1 MKIWLTSISLIVVGT
16 HAALADPQKELE
28 AAGMQIAIAANCRA
42 SYGEH
47 ELFEIAFAQFEDLVR
62 SSDHDISD
70 EELAEMKQAMYETE
84 ADPEYNLFM
93 HGFCNKLKEE
103 LMPGSDPIE

>member
-1 MKIWLTSISLIVVGT
+1 MKVWLISISLIVLGAN
-16 HAALADPQKELE
+16 AALSDPQKELE

-47 ELFEIAFAQFEDLVR
+47 ELFEIAFAQFEYLAR

-70 EELAEMKQAMYETE
+70 EELAETKQTLYEIE